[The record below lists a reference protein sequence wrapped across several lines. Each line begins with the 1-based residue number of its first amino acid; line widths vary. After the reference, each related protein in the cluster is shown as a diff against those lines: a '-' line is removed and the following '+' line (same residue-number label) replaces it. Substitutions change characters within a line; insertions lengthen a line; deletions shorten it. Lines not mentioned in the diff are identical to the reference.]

1 MKSSGVLVN
10 KEEFRENFKLV
21 FTKTKDSQEF
31 FLILHQSRGG
41 IFNKLKIGTEY
52 FFNWT
57 KGKKYTFIN
66 PYSIEPAK
74 EKQTEQQDEK
84 ILFLKNLADKLKL
97 KEITIKFLEKEV
109 NKLEAETLLNNGFH
123 EKASKLIKLLFI
135 KHQEL
140 AKRNIFS
147 FTDKEKQEKQMLDE
161 LKILFLVEYYYPNL
175 SKN

>member
-1 MKSSGVLVN
+1 
-10 KEEFRENFKLV
+10 
-21 FTKTKDSQEF
+21 
-31 FLILHQSRGG
+31 
-41 IFNKLKIGTEY
+41 
-52 FFNWT
+52 
-57 KGKKYTFIN
+57 
-66 PYSIEPAK
+66 
-74 EKQTEQQDEK
+74 
-84 ILFLKNLADKLKL
+84 L